1 MLNGCKR
8 YCRSLRSLLQIC
20 QQSSGGEAVEEVEEE
35 VEDQVEDQ
43 QRQQE
48 EEGEEKVTK

>member
-1 MLNGCKR
+1 MIFITSYNIIVNAFKHC
-8 YCRSLRSLLQIC
+8 CRSLRSLLQIC
-20 QQSSGGEAVEEVEEE
+20 QQSSGGE
-35 VEDQVEDQ
+35 VEDQ

>member
-1 MLNGCKR
+1 MNVCKH
-8 YCRSLRSLLQIC
+8 YCRSLHSLLQIC

-35 VEDQVEDQ
+35 VEDQMEDQ

-48 EEGEEKVTK
+48 EGEEKVTK

>member
-1 MLNGCKR
+1 MLNGCKH

-20 QQSSGGEAVEEVEEE
+20 QQSPGG
-35 VEDQVEDQ
+35 DVEDQ

>member
-1 MLNGCKR
+1 MLNGCKH

-20 QQSSGGEAVEEVEEE
+20 QQSSGGET
-35 VEDQVEDQ
+35 VEDQ

>member
-1 MLNGCKR
+1 MLNGCKH

-20 QQSSGGEAVEEVEEE
+20 QQSSGGEAVE
-35 VEDQVEDQ
+35 DQVEDQ

>member
-1 MLNGCKR
+1 MLNGCKH

-20 QQSSGGEAVEEVEEE
+20 QQSSGGE
-35 VEDQVEDQ
+35 VEDQ